1 MTFLFEVER
10 KTEKSRWR
18 DFFRCS
24 KKRESET
31 KILEIFATLNASV
44 FGFRLSGKRTTPHNY
59 SSYDSVVCARELLR
73 ARRRRDKLH
82 LSA

>member
-24 KKRESET
+24 KKRESERKIF
-31 KILEIFATLNASV
+31 KILQ
-44 FGFRLSGKRTTPHNY
+44 P
-59 SSYDSVVCARELLR
+59 
-73 ARRRRDKLH
+73 
-82 LSA
+82 